1 LGKRCG
7 KIRKNVVRGIEMKKS
22 IEDLKAEF
30 LAGAEELFDEL
41 MEWDE
46 NTADV
51 TLAQIEGVVLKMRKR
66 LGEQMAQAVVE
77 RQENRQ
83 PAEKQ
88 ICSECGAE
96 MIDKGKKGN
105 HVESLLGG
113 IELERSYYYC
123 PQCRQGDFR
132 PGSATEDLGEA
143 LE

>member
-1 LGKRCG
+1 V
-7 KIRKNVVRGIEMKKS
+7 IRGIEMKKS
-22 IEDLKAEF
+22 AEELKAEF

-46 NTADV
+46 NTPDV
-51 TLAQIEGVVLKMRKR
+51 TLTQLEEVVLKMRKR

-88 ICSECGAE
+88 ICPECGGE
-96 MIDKGKKGN
+96 MIDKGQKDN
-105 HVESLLGG
+105 HVESMLGG

-123 PQCRQGDFR
+123 PKCRKGDFP
-132 PGSATEDLGEA
+132 PGSANEDLGET